1 MSRRV
6 RALWTP
12 RWRLRIGVVSLS
24 VVSSLAFACNRL
36 PQAALS
42 VVATDRFPGGAGNM
56 VSQALY
62 ASLGSGPLTVA
73 ASCGVLLVLALAIA
87 RVLEEV

>member
-1 MSRRV
+1 
-6 RALWTP
+6 
-12 RWRLRIGVVSLS
+12 
-24 VVSSLAFACNRL
+24 
-36 PQAALS
+36 
-42 VVATDRFPGGAGNM
+42 M

-62 ASLGSGPLTVA
+62 ASLGSGPLTAA

>member
-1 MSRRV
+1 MRRRV
-6 RALWTP
+6 RAIWTP
-12 RWRLRIGVVSLS
+12 RRRLRIGVVSLS
-24 VVSSLAFACNRL
+24 VVSGFAFDFYRL
-36 PQAALS
+36 SQAALS
-42 VVATDRFPGGAGNM
+42 VVATDRFPEGAGNM